1 VSIDVLWSM
10 PKYLA
15 HLQPVWD
22 ALPPELRGSMIQRND
37 RPRPQ
42 PAASDVAVVAGYLDM
57 REARRRRYQRIALLE
72 HGIGQTYGTNDAH
85 LPGGDDRDAVGLFLS
100 PNEHAA
106 RHDAARYP
114 AARVAVVGSTVLDTL
129 PHRSRAPVPV
139 ATHGRRTVAVTFHWH
154 YTRVPEMRSAFEHFL
169 RALPVLAA
177 TFDLI
182 GHAHPQAAG
191 MVVPAYRALRIEF
204 EPSYQRVFERADLLI
219 ADNTS
224 AIFEFASTGRPVVVL
239 NAPEYRRDIEHG
251 LRFWEAA
258 GVGLNVWEPTSL
270 VPVVDAAL
278 TEAEAYAPRREAALD
293 IVYAFRSGAGQR
305 AANAL
310 QEWIHA

>member
-22 ALPPELRGSMIQRND
+22 ALPPELRGSMIQRDD

-42 PAASDVAVVAGYLDM
+42 PGADDVALVAGYLDM

-85 LPGGDDRDAVGLFLS
+85 LPGGDDRDAIGLFLS

-106 RHDAARYP
+106 RRDAARYP
-114 AARVAVVGSTVLDTL
+114 GAQVAVVGSTVLDTL
-129 PHRSRAPVPV
+129 PHRSRALGAV
-139 ATHGRRTVAVTFHWH
+139 ATHQKPVVAISWHWH
-154 YTRVPEMRSAFEHFL
+154 HMRVPEMRSAFDHFKV
-169 RALPVLAA
+169 ALADLAA
-177 TFDLI
+177 AFDLI

-191 MVVPAYRALRIEF
+191 MVVPTYKQLGIGYEPDYR
-204 EPSYQRVFERADLLI
+204 RVFERADLLI

-224 AIFEFASTGRPVVVL
+224 AIYEFASTGRPVVVL
-239 NAPEYRRDIEHG
+239 NAPEYRREAEHG
-251 LRFWEAA
+251 LRFWDAA

-270 VPVVDAAL
+270 VPVVGAAL
-278 TEAEAYAPRREAALD
+278 SDADAYAPRREAALD
-293 IVYAFRSGAGQR
+293 VVYAYRSGAGQR

-310 QEWIHA
+310 QEWINA